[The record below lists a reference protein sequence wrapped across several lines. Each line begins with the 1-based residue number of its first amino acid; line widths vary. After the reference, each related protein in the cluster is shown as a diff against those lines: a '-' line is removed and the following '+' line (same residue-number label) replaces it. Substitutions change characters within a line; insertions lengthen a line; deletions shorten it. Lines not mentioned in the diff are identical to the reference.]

1 MARKGNSRSPALQM
15 RMPSWKIFYAF
26 TTRFLIGT
34 GGLLTTAFVGD
45 ARAFLRRNEAPLLA
59 APPRTSIRHVWDDAP
74 YRPICAGANQHAL
87 LADQLN
93 GLIELA
99 TQ

>member
-15 RMPSWKIFYAF
+15 RMTSWRIFYAF
-26 TTRFLIGT
+26 TTRFLIAT

-45 ARAFLRRNEAPLLA
+45 ARAFIRWNEAPLLA
-59 APPRTSIRHVWDDAP
+59 APPRTSIRHVWDDAS
-74 YRPICAGANQHAL
+74 YRPICAGGNQHAL

>member
-1 MARKGNSRSPALQM
+1 MWPARATVGRQPSRRACHLGG
-15 RMPSWKIFYAF
+15 FFAF

-45 ARAFLRRNEAPLLA
+45 ARAFIRRNEAPLLA
-59 APPRTSIRHVWDDAP
+59 APPRTSIRHVWDDTP
-74 YRPICAGANQHAL
+74 YRPICAGAKQHAL

-93 GLIELA
+93 GLIEPA
-99 TQ
+99 PQ

>member
-15 RMPSWKIFYAF
+15 RMTSWRIFYAF

-45 ARAFLRRNEAPLLA
+45 ARAFIRRNEAPLLA
-59 APPRTSIRHVWDDAP
+59 APPRTSIRQVWDDEP
-74 YRPICAGANQHAL
+74 YGYICPVANAL